1 MYTGKSLLMPRTHA
15 MPLRRTA
22 LAAGALLAALSLTAC
37 DGSTGSGSGGGS
49 NSSSAKADQP
59 LKLGQPSPETQEV
72 QRYNKT
78 GKFTITPQKVVMGK
92 PADLDELKDQKYKG
106 YTLAWAYVKAKLV
119 GGDTPLRGPMIATNV
134 GMQMEGGQQ
143 GTRLIVLMGGLSSR
157 LGRLP
162 QRGHRSRLAEGRR
175 AHAVRALRGA
185 GGQEGRLR
193 PVLQGVQRGAAQVGG

>member
-1 MYTGKSLLMPRTHA
+1 MPRTHA

-157 LGRLP
+157 PADCHSEDTEAVWQKGDEPTLCVP
-162 QRGHRSRLAEGRR
+162 FVVPEGRKV
-175 AHAVRALRGA
+175 AYVLYSKGFSAAPLKWAV
-185 GGQEGRLR
+185 E
-193 PVLQGVQRGAAQVGG
+193 

>member
-37 DGSTGSGSGGGS
+37 DGSTGSGSS
-49 NSSSAKADQP
+49 DSSAKAKADQP

-92 PADLDELKDQKYKG
+92 PADLDELNDKKYKG
-106 YTLAWAYVKAKLV
+106 YTLAWAYVNAKLAD
-119 GGDTPLRGPMIATNV
+119 GDTPFKGPMIATNV

-143 GTRLIVLMGGLSSR
+143 GTRLILLMGGLSSR
-157 LGRLP
+157 PADCHDEDTEATWKKGDDHTLCVP
-162 QRGHRSRLAEGRR
+162 FVVPEGRKV
-175 AHAVRALRGA
+175 AYVLYSKGFSAEPLKWAV
-185 GGQEGRLR
+185 E
-193 PVLQGVQRGAAQVGG
+193 